1 MSFSRYYSCIFS
13 NLNEILA
20 FSIFL
25 NFKISPCNHGVPL
38 WKRLRSTVGGNQHLY
53 VPIAPKPVAT
63 VVPAPSTTLPS
74 TSTATSVAT
83 PTNYQLSAS
92 RNLETESRTV
102 LSNLPV
108 LDLSS
113 SLISV
118 SQAAST
124 PASQNSGN
132 MVTQTPLPLRSS
144 GVILPF
150 PRVNLVEESTVPGPS
165 SISGVATG
173 PVAQSPDNNVAQS
186 LFAESSII
194 PQSAPPQTSHD
205 SVGTSSLALP
215 SKRINNSLNMVPSQ
229 QLLPLATASTTP
241 VNSSFNTLS
250 QRQLVTLASNS
261 QPNQPFDSSVDMVP
275 QVQLPALTTLSHTAS
290 TPSVDGTLPQ
300 GQLPTLA
307 TNRLPAPRQPFG
319 SSLNMVPQRQSSSS
333 STVFQVAPTPPVNS
347 SFNILPQ
354 GQLPFNSSVNVV
366 PQRQLSAS
374 STVSQIAPT
383 PSVNGS
389 FNMLPHEQL
398 TVNNSGSMVP
408 QRQLAIPAT
417 GSQLVSRQ
425 VQQPFAPGNTI
436 PETLIPG
443 SAEVSDESFGQS
455 FLNVFSQLLAQSS
468 YPSFNADQELEAA
481 ETGSQV
487 VNELHASKTVSNRVA
502 SHASSRVTQSL
513 GLNLLADVVG
523 VAQCEQWENSIAS
536 AAHVQVVRFC
546 DVSND
551 VNKLFLN
558 CFSCVAL

>member
-1 MSFSRYYSCIFS
+1 MKFLLF
-13 NLNEILA
+13 
-20 FSIFL
+20 FL
-25 NFKISPCNHGVPL
+25 NFKISPCNHGVSL
-38 WKRLRSTVGGNQHLY
+38 WKRFRSTVGGNQLPY
-53 VPIAPKPVAT
+53 IPIAPKPIAA

-74 TSTATSVAT
+74 TSATTSVAT
-83 PTNYQLSAS
+83 PTNYKLSAS

-113 SLISV
+113 SVISV

-132 MVTQTPLPLRSS
+132 MVTRSA

-165 SISGVATG
+165 SISEVATG
-173 PVAQSPDNNVAQS
+173 PEAQTPDNNVAQS
-186 LFAESSII
+186 LFAESSIV
-194 PQSAPPQTSHD
+194 PQSAPTQTSHD

-215 SKRINNSLNMVPSQ
+215 SQRINNSLNIVPSQ
-229 QLLPLATASTTP
+229 QLPPLATASTTP
-241 VNSSFNTLS
+241 VNGSFNTLS

-261 QPNQPFDSSVDMVP
+261 QPNQPFDSSVDLVP
-275 QVQLPALTTLSHTAS
+275 QVQLPTLTTLSQTAS
-290 TPSVDGTLPQ
+290 TLSVDGTLPK
-300 GQLPTLA
+300 GQLPTLT

-319 SSLNMVPQRQSSSS
+319 SSLNMVPQRQSSASS
-333 STVFQVAPTPPVNS
+333 NVFQVAPTPPVNS
-347 SFNILPQ
+347 SFNTLPQ
-354 GQLPFNSSVNVV
+354 GQLPFNSSINVV

-468 YPSFNADQELEAA
+468 YPSFNADQELVAT

-487 VNELHASKTVSNRVA
+487 VNELHASRTVSNRVA
-502 SHASSRVTQSL
+502 SHASSRVTQSP

-523 VAQCEQWENSIAS
+523 VAQREQWENSIAS
-536 AAHVQVVRFC
+536 AAHVQVIRFC
-546 DVSND
+546 DVGND
-551 VNKLFLN
+551 VNKLF
-558 CFSCVAL
+558 

>member
-1 MSFSRYYSCIFS
+1 MSSVSFSRYYSCISS
-13 NLNEILA
+13 NLNEIRA
-20 FSIFL
+20 IFL

-53 VPIAPKPVAT
+53 VPIAPKPIAA

-74 TSTATSVAT
+74 SSTATSVAT

-92 RNLETESRTV
+92 RNLETESRTL

-113 SLISV
+113 SVISV
-118 SQAAST
+118 SQTAST

-132 MVTQTPLPLRSS
+132 MLTQTPLPLRSA

-150 PRVNLVEESTVPGPS
+150 PRVNLVEESIVPGPS
-165 SISGVATG
+165 SIFRVATG
-173 PVAQSPDNNVAQS
+173 PEAQSPDNNVAQN
-186 LFAESSII
+186 LFAEPSIV
-194 PQSAPPQTSHD
+194 PQSAPTQTGHD

-215 SKRINNSLNMVPSQ
+215 SQRINSSLNMVPSQ
-229 QLLPLATASTTP
+229 QLPPLGTASTTP
-241 VNSSFNTLS
+241 VNGSFNTLS

-275 QVQLPALTTLSHTAS
+275 QVQLPTLTTLSQTAS
-290 TPSVDGTLPQ
+290 TP
-300 GQLPTLA
+300 LA
-307 TNRLPAPRQPFG
+307 KPAPSQPFG
-319 SSLNMVPQRQSSSS
+319 SSVNLVPQRQSSAS

-347 SFNILPQ
+347 FFNILPQ
-354 GQLPFNSSVNVV
+354 EQLAFNSSVNVV
-366 PQRQLSAS
+366 PQRQLSVS

-383 PSVNGS
+383 PSVNDRS

-425 VQQPFAPGNTI
+425 VQQPFAPGNTT
-436 PETLIPG
+436 PESLIPG
-443 SAEVSDESFGQS
+443 SADVSDESLGQS
-455 FLNVFSQLLAQSS
+455 SFNIFSQLVAPSS
-468 YPSFNADQELEAA
+468 YTSFNADQELEAA
-481 ETGSQV
+481 ETYSQMT
-487 VNELHASKTVSNRVA
+487 NEAIRELHASNTVSDPVA
-502 SHASSRVTQSL
+502 SHASSSITPSP

-523 VAQCEQWENSIAS
+523 EAQREQWENSIAS
-536 AAHVQVVRFC
+536 AAHVQVVRF
-546 DVSND
+546 
-551 VNKLFLN
+551 LM
-558 CFSCVAL
+558 